1 MSGEETRNSPQPLS
15 QEQSM
20 LMSELQNLE
29 NDFVAL
35 CNKTGKSRELSLAI
49 TNMQQAAFWACR
61 HVLGD
66 R

>member
-1 MSGEETRNSPQPLS
+1 MNEEATRNHGKPVS

-20 LMSELQNLE
+20 LLTEFQNLE

-35 CNKTGKSRELSLAI
+35 CNETGKSRELSLAI
-49 TNMQQAAFWACR
+49 TNMQQAAFWAAK